1 MNIYETIKESLN
13 EGIGTSRFVE
23 VDKKPV
29 EDSDGFMTDYTL
41 YHDTENDKYV
51 TVFGDQDLYKPE
63 DENFDMEF
71 DTEVE
76 AKEWF
81 ATYEGFKEAEI
92 KEEDKDAAIKAI
104 KIDLEKLADQDFYH
118 EMKSGWDQ
126 EDFKLSDELHKKIQD
141 RINDLKNLGV
151 ETSYRLGYPFEYSDE
166 LKKEEE
172 ERALSNEEYY
182 KLHED
187 EINALP
193 DKEEFLKE
201 DSFVVDDIPVDQLP
215 TDKDLANRGVC
226 PYCSGPITEEEYK
239 TFGMCKECYDNN
251 VE

>member
-13 EGIGTSRFVE
+13 EGIGTSKFVE

-81 ATYEGFKEAEI
+81 STYEGFAEAENKDGTEHHTAFSVTNDGI
-92 KEEDKDAAIKAI
+92 NEEEFKETPKSVESLKSRLED
-104 KIDLEKLADQDFYH
+104 LADRDFYH
-118 EMKSGWDQ
+118 EMKSGWTH
-126 EDFKLSDELHKKIQD
+126 EDFEFSDKLHKDIQGV
-141 RINDLKNLGV
+141 IAELAAQGV
-151 ETSYRLGYPFEYSDE
+151 EATYKLGYPIEYSDE

-187 EINALP
+187 EINA
-193 DKEEFLKE
+193 
-201 DSFVVDDIPVDQLP
+201 
-215 TDKDLANRGVC
+215 
-226 PYCSGPITEEEYK
+226 
-239 TFGMCKECYDNN
+239 
-251 VE
+251 